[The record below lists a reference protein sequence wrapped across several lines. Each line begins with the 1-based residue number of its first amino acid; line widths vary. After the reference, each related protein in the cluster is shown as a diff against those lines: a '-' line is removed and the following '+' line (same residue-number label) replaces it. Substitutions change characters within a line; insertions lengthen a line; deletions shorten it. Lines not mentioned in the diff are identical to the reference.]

1 MSEIIKIQ
9 KVLHFKSVG
18 KNKKTVTFCT
28 NRPTKSD
35 VDRVN
40 SLRLNKGNNKG
51 DSTLMFGS
59 KKAVGYT
66 SLPNF
71 GVNYFVAL
79 DTTSHKQKEL
89 PKVGEEFTI
98 EVFNEFTEKAL
109 NLIQEDCPN
118 YNELN
123 EEQKLELLMD
133 NIHLSVP
140 TKPVISDRTKKP
152 LTNCFWGY
160 LPS

>member
-1 MSEIIKIQ
+1 MSEITKIQ

-18 KNKKTVTFCT
+18 RNKKTVTFCT
-28 NRPTKSD
+28 NKPTLTD
-35 VDRVN
+35 VERVTK
-40 SLRLNKGNNKG
+40 LRSNRGNNKG

-79 DTTSHKQKEL
+79 DTTGHKQSEL
-89 PKVGEEFTI
+89 PKVGDEFAI
-98 EVFNEFTEKAL
+98 DVFVEVKEDGTE
-109 NLIQEDCPN
+109 
-118 YNELN
+118 
-123 EEQKLELLMD
+123 
-133 NIHLSVP
+133 VP
-140 TKPVISDRTKKP
+140 AKPVISDRTKKP